1 MNHKKIHDQIINR
14 AQTRVLPKETYTEIH
29 HVLPKSMGGSD
40 DKNNLVSLTAKE
52 HFIIHKL
59 LVEIYPESDSM
70 RRAIWCMSNTTNS
83 EGRNYRVGAAE
94 YERFRILVAEVNSK
108 MMSGEGNPMFG
119 RNPYQIW
126 LEELGKE
133 EADRLHEE
141 KRIKRSIT
149 MKEKGIAPEH
159 MAKIIEANK
168 NKVYTDE
175 DRQKM
180 SERTSGENNPM
191 FGRTGELNPRYGIS
205 TYDSWVENH
214 GVEIADLLM
223 DEYKQKM
230 SEKMSGEGNPMFNK
244 SVYDVWLEKDGK
256 EEADRKHAIW
266 TEKKRIKSLGNK
278 GGSRQVKCTKTNVIY
293 KNVKTAAES
302 IGMKPGTLYNKL
314 AGYSKTNET
323 TFVFLEDNTKKR
335 SKKTP

>member
-1 MNHKKIHDQIINR
+1 MNYQTIHDSIIDR
-14 AQTRVLPKETYTEIH
+14 AKNH
-29 HVLPKSMGGSD
+29 HVQPKSMGGSD
-40 DKNNLVSLTAKE
+40 DKSNLVDLTAKE

-70 RRAIWCMSNTTNS
+70 KRAIWCMSNLNNAM
-83 EGRNYRVGAAE
+83 GRNYRVCAAE
-94 YERFRILVAEVNSK
+94 YERFKILVAEVNSK
-108 MMSGEGNPMFG
+108 TMSGEGNPMFG
-119 RNPYQIW
+119 RTPYQIW

-191 FGRTGELNPRYGIS
+191 FGRTGELNSMYGNHFYKI
-205 TYDSWVENH
+205 WVEEL
-214 GVEIADLLM
+214 GKDEADRKLDEIN
-223 DEYKQKM
+223 KIK
-230 SEKMSGEGNPMFNK
+230 SSKMSGEGNPMFGRTP
-244 SVYDVWLEKDGK
+244 YQIWIEELGK
-256 EEADRKHAIW
+256 EEADRREKEIN
-266 TEKKRIKSLGNK
+266 KKRSISGNGNK
-278 GGSRQVKCTKTNVIY
+278 NAKMVRVKCTETDVIY
-293 KNVKTAAES
+293 ESITEAAKA
-302 IGMKPGTLYNKL
+302 IGMKHPTLHSWLNNPHRNK
-314 AGYSKTNET
+314 T
-323 TFVFLEDNTKKR
+323 TLVLI
-335 SKKTP
+335 